1 MTDSTDQRHPM
12 TGNRMD
18 PGRAASDS
26 VGAFERHEYD
36 VVVIGA
42 GGAGLRAAIA
52 AHDAGAR
59 VAIVCKSLLGKA
71 HTVMAEGG
79 IAASMGN
86 VYPDDNWRVH
96 FRDTMRGG
104 KMLNNWRMAQLHAQ
118 EAPERVLELEEWGAL
133 FDRTPDGLIS
143 QRDFG
148 GHRYARLAHVGD
160 RTGLEMIRTLQQ
172 RAVAL
177 GIDVFMEC
185 TVTDILKDGD
195 RVSGAFGYRRE
206 TGRFV
211 VFDSPS
217 VVLAT
222 GGIGKS
228 YQVTSN
234 SWEYTGDG
242 HALAMKAGASL
253 INMEFVQFHPTG
265 MVWPPSVKGIL
276 VTESVRGDGGVLKN
290 SEGER
295 FMFNYIPEFFKK
307 ETADTIEEAEGWY
320 TDKKNHRRP
329 PELLPRDEVARAIN
343 SEIKAGRGSPHGGVF
358 LDIASRRDAEFIR
371 RRLPSMYHQFKEL
384 ADVDITAEPM
394 EVGPTCHYV
403 MGGVEVDP
411 DTEESIVTGLYAA
424 GEVAG
429 GMHGSNRLGG
439 NSLSDLLV
447 FGRRAGHNAAY
458 ATHRLKGDRPTV
470 HEEDVKAAAA
480 QALAPFEIDGGENP
494 YTIQKDL
501 QDVMQRLVGIIRK
514 AGELEDSLKE
524 IDKLKERAKKLAV
537 EGHRQ
542 YNPGWHL
549 AIDLTNMLVV
559 SECIAKAALEREES
573 RGGHTRD
580 DFPGP
585 SDEWGKVN
593 LVLTLAGG
601 DFASPV
607 DLRHQPLPVMPG
619 DLKEL
624 FDS

>member
-1 MTDSTDQRHPM
+1 MTDQAGTNPSEVDQGH
-12 TGNRMD
+12 G
-18 PGRAASDS
+18 
-26 VGAFERHEYD
+26 FEKHAYD

-52 AHDAGAR
+52 AHDAGAKT
-59 VAIVCKSLLGKA
+59 AIVCKSLLGKA

-79 IAASMGN
+79 IAAAMGN
-86 VYPDDNWRVH
+86 VYSDDNWQVH

-118 EAPERVLELEEWGAL
+118 ESPQRVLELEEWGAL
-133 FDRTPDGLIS
+133 FDRTPEGLIS

-185 TVTDILKDGD
+185 TVTRILTDQSGGSP
-195 RVSGAFGYRRE
+195 RVSGAFAYWRE
-206 TGRFV
+206 SGRFL
-211 VFDSPS
+211 VFEAPT

-242 HALAMKAGASL
+242 HALALRTGASL

-265 MVWPPSVKGIL
+265 MVWPPSVRGIL
-276 VTESVRGDGGVLKN
+276 VTESVRGDGGVLRN
-290 SEGER
+290 SEGKR
-295 FMFNYIPEFFKK
+295 FMFDYIPDFFRS
-307 ETADTIEEAEGWY
+307 ETADSEAEADAWY
-320 TDKKNHRRP
+320 DDKTNRRP
-329 PELLPRDEVARAIN
+329 PELMPRDEVARAIN

-358 LDIASRRDAEFIR
+358 LDIASRRSAEFIK

-384 ADVDITAEPM
+384 ADVDITAGAM
-394 EVGPTCHYV
+394 EIGPTCHYV
-403 MGGVEVDP
+403 MGGVEVEA
-411 DTEESIVTGLYAA
+411 DTGASLVSGLYAA

-447 FGRRAGHNAAY
+447 FGRRAGLNAAY
-458 ATHRLKGDRPTV
+458 YTGRLGGDRPAVSDIEVT
-470 HEEDVKAAAA
+470 EAADE
-480 QALAPFEIDGGENP
+480 ALAPFSDEGGENP
-494 YTIQKDL
+494 YTIQQDL
-501 QDVMQRLVGIIRK
+501 QDVMQRLVGIIRTED
-514 AGELEDSLKE
+514 ELWESLKQIE
-524 IDKLKERAKKLAV
+524 ELKERAKHLTV
-537 EGHRQ
+537 EGNRQ

-549 AIDLTNMLVV
+549 ALDLTNMLRV
-559 SECIAKAALEREES
+559 SECIAKAALMRHES

-585 SDEWGKVN
+585 DPVWGTKN
-593 LVLTLAGG
+593 LVLTENDGKIELNE
-601 DFASPV
+601 
-607 DLRHQPLPVMPG
+607 QPLPVMPE
-619 DLKEL
+619 EL
-624 FDS
+624 QSMFEEKRWATT

>member
-1 MTDSTDQRHPM
+1 
-12 TGNRMD
+12 
-18 PGRAASDS
+18 
-26 VGAFERHEYD
+26 
-36 VVVIGA
+36 
-42 GGAGLRAAIA
+42 
-52 AHDAGAR
+52 
-59 VAIVCKSLLGKA
+59 
-71 HTVMAEGG
+71 
-79 IAASMGN
+79 
-86 VYPDDNWRVH
+86 
-96 FRDTMRGG
+96 
-104 KMLNNWRMAQLHAQ
+104 MAQLHAQ
-118 EAPERVLELEEWGAL
+118 EVPERVQELEDWGAL
-133 FDRTPDGLIS
+133 FDRTEDGLIS

-177 GIDVFMEC
+177 GIDCFMEC
-185 TVTDILKDGD
+185 TVTDLFKNGDGAIT
-195 RVSGAFGYRRE
+195 GAFGYWRE
-206 TGRFV
+206 SGRFV
-211 VFDSPS
+211 TFEAPS
-217 VVLAT
+217 VILAT

-228 YQVTSN
+228 FKVTSN

-242 HALAMKAGASL
+242 HALALRAGAAL

-265 MVWPPSVKGIL
+265 MVWPPSVKGLL

-295 FMFNYIPEFFKK
+295 FMFDYIPEYFKS
-307 ETADTIEEAEGWY
+307 ETADTEEEADRWY
-320 TDKKNHRRP
+320 DDKKNNRRP
-329 PELLPRDEVARAIN
+329 PELLPRDEVARATN

-358 LDIASRRDAEFIR
+358 LDIASRRDAEYIR
-371 RRLPSMYHQFKEL
+371 KRLPSMYHQFKEL
-384 ADVDITAEPM
+384 ADVDITKEPM

-403 MGGVEVDP
+403 MGGVEVNA
-411 DTEESIVTGLYAA
+411 DTEQSIVEGLFAA

-458 ATHRLKGDRPTV
+458 HSYRLRENRPQV
-470 HEEDVKAAAA
+470 AEQDVKEAARF
-480 QALAPFEIDGGENP
+480 ALAPFEIEGGGENP

-514 AGELEDSLKE
+514 ADELEQALVE
-524 IDKLKERAKKLAV
+524 IDKLKERAKRLEV

-559 SECIAKAALEREES
+559 SECIAKAALERKES

-585 SDEWGKVN
+585 DDSWGQVN

-601 DFASPV
+601 DFSAPV
-607 DLRHQPLPVMPG
+607 HLEHKPLPVMPD

-624 FDS
+624 FG